1 MPPDRKVPA
10 VVSWA
15 RMIYPTDLIQRWH
28 LNEAGVKRLAAWIAF
43 SVLAHVLVFSVVGG
57 VALIPVNAP
66 FHQTLNANIQHIAP
80 EIAGPLTVPDTESE
94 IRAEPA
100 DPPLPQPEKTQQKI
114 PDPVTAPE
122 AVIDLPLPLDAY
134 FSTDNVDTRAQPTN
148 DVLLFYPLNAYKRKI
163 SGTVRMTLLINER
176 GSLDKVIV
184 VDATPPGIFEEAAL
198 EAVGKLQFT
207 PALRGGRQVKSRKTI
222 DVVFDPS
229 EHLQPASR

>member
-1 MPPDRKVPA
+1 
-10 VVSWA
+10 
-15 RMIYPTDLIQRWH
+15 MILAQYWH
-28 LNEAGVKRLAAWIAF
+28 LNEPRIQRLIVCITL
-43 SVLAHVLVFSVVGG
+43 SVMAHLLMFSVVGG
-57 VALIPVNAP
+57 VALVPVNPSFQQA
-66 FHQTLNANIQHIAP
+66 LIASIQHIAP
-80 EIAGPLTVPDTESE
+80 EIAGPVAIPDPESADK
-94 IRAEPA
+94 AEPPEA
-100 DPPLPQPEKTQQKI
+100 PPLQTENAQQKA
-114 PDPVTAPE
+114 PDPVTAPKA
-122 AVIDLPLPLDAY
+122 AVDLPLPLDAY
-134 FSTDNVDTRAQPTN
+134 FSADDVDARAQPTN

-163 SGTVRMTLLINER
+163 SGTVKMTLLINER